1 MMVAKMNDVGIR
13 KESLLPV
20 SGKKVLV
27 VPLDWG
33 LGHATRCI
41 PVIYDL
47 LNSGCEVIIGGSG
60 LSLTLL
66 RKEFPELKH
75 VLIRGSKVRIGVRG
89 IQIFQFFRHLY
100 FFLRFVE
107 KEHKS
112 LEKIIDEISP
122 EVIISD
128 NRYGLWTNRAHCILI
143 THQLRPIFPRYLFWF
158 SPFARRQILRWA
170 GRFDEIWIPDEA
182 GQNNLTGILN
192 WGVSIKGAVIRHIGL
207 LSRFQQLEPEKID
220 PDLIPVPDILAMT
233 SGPEPQR
240 KRFEKLLI
248 RKLSDLP
255 YRSVILQ
262 GIPSASEIIKAASNV
277 WLVSHLS
284 SRQMLYLMKEASL
297 IIARGGYSTIMD
309 LRVLEKKAV
318 LVPTPGQPEQEY
330 LCSRMQQLGYFTC
343 IKQSEFGN
351 IKILLTEKCRDRN
364 SIEEKT

>member
-1 MMVAKMNDVGIR
+1 MER
-13 KESLLPV
+13 Q
-20 SGKKVLV
+20 KVTLSNSKTILIT
-27 VPLDWG
+27 PLDWG

-41 PVIYDL
+41 PLIDL
-47 LNSGCEVIIGGSG
+47 LIQKNHRVIIAGNGDSFY
-60 LSLTLL
+60 LL
-66 RKEFPELKH
+66 KEQYPELTFYELPGYNISYAVGKNASVH
-75 VLIRGSKVRIGVRG
+75 ALLQTPKI
-89 IQIFQFFRHLY
+89 L
-100 FFLRFVE
+100 
-107 KEHKS
+107 
-112 LEKIIDEISP
+112 KIIREENKLIADILQKEK
-122 EVIISD
+122 VDLIISD
-128 NRYGLWTNRAHCILI
+128 NRYGVRNEKVKSIFIC
-143 THQLRPIFPRYLFWF
+143 HQIALQAPNSMRFMNPVFLKLHL
-158 SPFARRQILRWA
+158 RQIHK
-170 GRFDEIWIPDEA
+170 FDVLWIPDEA

-220 PDLIPVPDILAMT
+220 PDLIPVPDILAMI

-262 GIPSASEIIKAASNV
+262 GIPSASEIKKAASNV

-364 SIEEKT
+364 STEEKT